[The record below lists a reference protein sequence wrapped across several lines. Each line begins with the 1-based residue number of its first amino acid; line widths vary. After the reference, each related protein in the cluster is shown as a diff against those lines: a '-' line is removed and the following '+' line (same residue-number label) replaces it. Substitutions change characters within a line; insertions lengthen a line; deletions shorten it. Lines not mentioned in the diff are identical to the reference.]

1 MAQFTHSLYLGGG
14 VVSILEYTST
24 EEKKS
29 QTWWHIPVIPVLG
42 SWEAG
47 QMGYEFKASLG
58 YMASLSQ
65 TQTNK
70 ETTPTNKR
78 SWGEAGAKSQ

>member
-58 YMASLSQ
+58 YMAKPCLKKKKALTVKLYALS
-65 TQTNK
+65 
-70 ETTPTNKR
+70 
-78 SWGEAGAKSQ
+78 